1 MFNILKKSKKMQLYK
16 TFFRLIY
23 KQDMAMKNLR
33 ITHRI
38 TSRDSDS
45 IDKYLKEIAKIELIN
60 SDEEVELAQK
70 IQKGDIKAL
79 EKLVNSNLRFVI
91 SVAKQYQNQGLSLPD
106 LISEG
111 NIGLIKA
118 ANRFDYTKGFKFISY
133 AVWWIRQTILQAL
146 AENSRIVRLPVNK
159 VGAVNK
165 INQLLVKMTQEFER
179 EPTPEEIASQLQI
192 DAKDIKEL
200 LSISERTSYL
210 EAPVS
215 NSDEGLTLLDI
226 ISNKSDELKEQQN
239 SIKYQINN
247 LLKILHQRDCQIIKM
262 YYGIGYQ
269 HKYTLDE
276 IADELGL
283 TRERIRQLKTK
294 AMRKLKA
301 QTNI

>member
-1 MFNILKKSKKMQLYK
+1 
-16 TFFRLIY
+16 
-23 KQDMAMKNLR
+23 MKNLR

-45 IDKYLKEIAKIELIN
+45 IDKYLKEVAKIELIN

-70 IQKGDIKAL
+70 IQNGDIKAL
-79 EKLVNSNLRFVI
+79 EKLVNANLRFVI
-91 SVAKQYQNQGLSLPD
+91 SVAKQYQSQGLNLPD

-159 VGAVNK
+159 VGTVNK
-165 INQLLVKMTQEFER
+165 INKLIVKMTQEFER
-179 EPTPEEIASQLQI
+179 EPTPEEIASQLEI

-200 LSISERTSYL
+200 IALSEKTSYL
-210 EAPVS
+210 EAPVN
-215 NSDEGLTLLDI
+215 NSEESITLLDI
-226 ISNKSDELKEQQN
+226 LSNKNTMLKEEKD
-239 SIKYQINN
+239 SVKYIINN
-247 LLKILHQRDCQIIKM
+247 LLQVLHDRDCKIIKM
-262 YYGIGYQ
+262 YYGISYQ

-276 IADELGL
+276 IAKELGL

-294 AMRKLKA
+294 AMYKLKSQA
-301 QTNI
+301 KIKV

>member
-1 MFNILKKSKKMQLYK
+1 
-16 TFFRLIY
+16 
-23 KQDMAMKNLR
+23 MKNLR

-45 IDKYLKEIAKIELIN
+45 IDKYLREIAKIELIT
-60 SDEEVELAQK
+60 SDQEVELAQK

-118 ANRFDYTKGFKFISY
+118 ANRFDFTKGFKFISY

-146 AENSRIVRLPVNK
+146 AENSRIIRLPVNK
-159 VGAVNK
+159 VGTVNK
-165 INQLLVKMTQEFER
+165 INKLLVKMTQEFER
-179 EPTPEEIASQLQI
+179 EPTPEEIASQLEINSQ
-192 DAKDIKEL
+192 DIKEL
-200 LSISERTSYL
+200 LALSDRAFYL
-210 EAPVS
+210 DAPVS

-226 ISNKSDELKEQQN
+226 ISNNSEEIKEQE
-239 SIKYQINN
+239 SSLKIQIND
-247 LLKILHQRDCQIIKM
+247 LLKILQVRDCQIIKM
-262 YYGIGYQ
+262 YYGIEYQ

-294 AMRKLKA
+294 AMRKLKTQA
-301 QTNI
+301 NINF